1 MELFFRPLSCALASR
16 IALYEAGLPAT
27 FTRVDGKTHK
37 TPDGRN
43 YLDINPRGQVPVIRT
58 DDGEYLTENVSI
70 LEFIADLK
78 PEAKLAP
85 FGMDR
90 TRMRKWL
97 SFVNGEIHVAN
108 MSPILSKTTSDEVRT
123 YAVER
128 AKKALSHIDGYLAGR
143 QWLTDAYSV
152 ADIYLAVVSNWLQA
166 TPIKLADYPNIAA
179 LQKRVFARPAAAK
192 AVGEELEL
200 YRAAA

>member
-1 MELFFRPLSCALASR
+1 
-16 IALYEAGLPAT
+16 
-27 FTRVDGKTHK
+27 
-37 TPDGRN
+37 
-43 YLDINPRGQVPVIRT
+43 VPVIRT

-70 LEFIADLK
+70 LEFIADLR

>member
-1 MELFFRPLSCALASR
+1 MELFFSPLSCALASR
-16 IALYEAGLPAT
+16 IALYEAGIPAT
-27 FTRVDGKTHK
+27 FTRVDSAKKATA
-37 TPDGRN
+37 DGRN
-43 YLDINPRGQVPVIRT
+43 FLEINPRAQVPVIKT

-70 LEFIADLK
+70 LEYIADLK

-85 FGMDR
+85 HGIDR

-108 MSPILSKTTSDEVRT
+108 MSPILSKTSSDEVRG

-128 AKKALSHIDGYLAGR
+128 AKKALAHVDGYLAGR
-143 QWLTDAYSV
+143 QWLTEQYSV

-166 TPIKLADYPNIAA
+166 TPIRLADYPNIAA
-179 LQKRVFARPAAAK
+179 LQRHVFSRPAASK

-200 YRAAA
+200 WRAAA